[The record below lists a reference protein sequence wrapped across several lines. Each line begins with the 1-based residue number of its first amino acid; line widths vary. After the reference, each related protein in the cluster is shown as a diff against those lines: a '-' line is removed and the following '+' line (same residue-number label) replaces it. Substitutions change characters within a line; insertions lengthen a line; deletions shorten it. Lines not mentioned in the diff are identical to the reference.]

1 MNALQTLTAY
11 RHNGGWAFDEE
22 RFGLVAEPFVLGADK
37 IVGALAGDADEVV
50 LIFSDQPFP
59 GAHRLRRLHE
69 EEGGYWYDG
78 LEGRGWLCP
87 ATLHYFPDGH
97 PESIYMRSAP

>member
-11 RHNGGWAFDEE
+11 RHNGGWAFDDE

-37 IVGALAGDADEVV
+37 IVDVLAEGGDTVV
-50 LIFSDQPFP
+50 LVFSDAPFP
-59 GAHRLRRLHE
+59 GAHHLRRLHE
-69 EEGGYWYDG
+69 DCGGYWYDG

-87 ATLHYFPDGH
+87 ATLHYFPNGH
-97 PESIYMRSAP
+97 PENLYVRRAP